1 MPKIVNN
8 AKRYFLYASYI
19 IAVFIFFL
27 YILFPSDAVKKYI
40 ENRLGGINPD
50 LAILIDHINPAFPP
64 GVRLNTVSFY
74 YIRSLML
81 DAETIKIVPGFFS
94 LFSSNTTFSFKGVVY
109 DGIINGKA
117 DIGNNTGHI
126 KMDANLSGIQ
136 IEDIPALENLAGIE
150 KEKYEVAGILNG
162 IINYSNSKD
171 SGRVMEAKLGIS
183 DCRVKLKDPVFNH
196 ENFTFSKVETD
207 LATAR
212 KRLQIKNCTIEGDKV
227 NASFTGSIHTKK
239 NLGASTLNLNGEIK
253 LKPLFFQ
260 NSNKNV
266 LASIFSEK
274 MSGNNS
280 FFLKIGGTFN
290 NPEFTLK

>member
-1 MPKIVNN
+1 MNN
-8 AKRYFLYASYI
+8 AKKYFLYASYI
-19 IAVFIFFL
+19 IAAFIFFL

-40 ENRLGGINPD
+40 ETRLGEINPD
-50 LAILIDHINPAFPP
+50 LAISIDHIKPAFPP
-64 GVRLNTVSFY
+64 GVRLNAVSFY
-74 YIRSLML
+74 YIHSLML
-81 DAETIKIVPGFFS
+81 DAETVKIVPGIFS
-94 LFSSNTTFSFKGVVY
+94 LFSSKTTLSFKGVVY

-117 DIGNNTGHI
+117 DIGNNAAHI

-136 IEDIPALENLAGIE
+136 IEDIPAVKNLAGIE

-162 IINYSNSKD
+162 MITYSTNKD

-196 ENFTFSKVETD
+196 KDFTFSKVETD
-207 LATAR
+207 IATAR
-212 KRLQIKNCTIEGDKV
+212 KRLQVRNCTIEGDKV
-227 NASFTGSIHTKK
+227 NASFTGSIYTKK
-239 NLGASTLNLNGEIK
+239 DSGSSTLNLNGEIK

-260 NSNKNV
+260 NSDKNI